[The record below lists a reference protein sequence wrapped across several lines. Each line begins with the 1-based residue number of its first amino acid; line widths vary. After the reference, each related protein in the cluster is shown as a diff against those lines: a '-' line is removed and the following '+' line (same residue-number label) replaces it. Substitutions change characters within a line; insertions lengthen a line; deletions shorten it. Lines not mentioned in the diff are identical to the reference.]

1 VQQAD
6 VYQQHATLNPNMAQ
20 FHMAEHKKK
29 IEIEETQ
36 KQKVETIFSFFKKS
50 LKITVKNITM

>member
-1 VQQAD
+1 
-6 VYQQHATLNPNMAQ
+6 MAQ